1 MTCDHQCEAQDTD
14 SSWEDIES
22 EQEDEQKLYPTLD
35 LDSEDW
41 AENFSESI
49 WRFHDQTIWSETWI
63 LQVFW
68 SVDGRSPSSGLLS
81 ALTILLAIGIEIL
94 YRPQPE
100 LHFQKKRVDSINK
113 G

>member
-22 EQEDEQKLYPTLD
+22 ELEDEQKLYPTLD

-49 WRFHDQTIWSETWI
+49 
-63 LQVFW
+63 
-68 SVDGRSPSSGLLS
+68 
-81 ALTILLAIGIEIL
+81 
-94 YRPQPE
+94 
-100 LHFQKKRVDSINK
+100 
-113 G
+113 